1 MKNETVTISLY
12 LKHFKGPESQTF
24 YIQEIYE
31 LMTERDFPSNCTVN
45 IMDDLLEDLA
55 EILQD
60 GFGDDLLNISIIWN
74 RPEENITYVNTFPA
88 DPFDLY
94 SKINSL

>member
-1 MKNETVTISLY
+1 
-12 LKHFKGPESQTF
+12 
-24 YIQEIYE
+24 
-31 LMTERDFPSNCTVN
+31 MTERDFPSNCTVN